1 MSKRFLLN
9 LELICHKM
17 PELFR
22 FRAAA
27 RKLLWSCKKAIT
39 HLPPLSDRPGKFLE
53 GQCLMAEMM
62 SKTVT
67 GPVIRLHPADNVVIA
82 RIDVAIG
89 TPVPAEDFV
98 CRSQVAA
105 GYKIAATHIKK
116 GEPVRKYDV
125 VIGFAATDIAPGT
138 LVHSHNVEFREFDRD
153 YAFGADY
160 RPVEMVPEAGR
171 ATFQGIVRDNGEVAT
186 RNYIGV
192 LSTVNCSATVA
203 HKIAAWF
210 TPERLADYP
219 NVDGVVAFTHSIGC
233 GMEMSGEPMALLRRT
248 MAGYARHPNLA
259 AALIVGLGCERNQLA
274 GLMDQEGLKA
284 DARLHTF
291 IMQESGGTRQTIE
304 AGIAA
309 VRALLPDAN
318 RVKRSTVPASHLK
331 IGLQCGGSDG
341 FSSITA
347 NPSLGAAM
355 DLLVRHGGTA
365 ILSET
370 PEIYGVEHTLTR
382 RAVSREVGEKLVE
395 RIRWW
400 KDEYSVGRDVQINGQ
415 VSPGNQVGGLANIFE
430 KSIGSA
436 MKGGTGPLM
445 DVYRYAEIVK
455 QTGLVFMDTPGFDPV
470 SATGQIAGGANLI
483 AFTTGRGSMFGAKP
497 VPSLKLATNTPMYM
511 RLTEDMDLNCGGIL
525 DGTASI
531 QSTGQ
536 KIFDAILAA
545 ASGERT
551 KSEMLGLGDHEFVP
565 WQIGIMS

>member
-1 MSKRFLLN
+1 MIELSSKPQS
-9 LELICHKM
+9 EHVS
-17 PELFR
+17 P
-22 FRAAA
+22 
-27 RKLLWSCKKAIT
+27 S
-39 HLPPLSDRPGKFLE
+39 S
-53 GQCLMAEMM
+53 
-62 SKTVT
+62 SKQIS
-67 GPVIRLHPADNVVIA
+67 GPVIRLHADDNVVIA
-82 RIDVAIG
+82 RINVAIG
-89 TPVPAEDFV
+89 TPVPGERFV
-98 CRSQVAA
+98 ARSQVSA
-105 GYKIAATHIKK
+105 GYKIAATAIRK
-116 GEPVRKYDV
+116 GEPIRKYNV

-138 LVHSHNVEFREFDRD
+138 MVHSHNLEFREFHRD
-153 YAFGADY
+153 YAYGEDF
-160 RPVEMVPEAGR
+160 RPVHMLPQAER
-171 ATFQGIVRDNGEVAT
+171 ATFQGIVRENGEVGT

-192 LSTVNCSATVA
+192 LATVNCSATVA
-203 HKIAAWF
+203 HKIAEWF
-210 TPERLADYP
+210 TPERLAEFP

-233 GMEMSGEPMALLRRT
+233 GMEMSGEPMSLLRRT

-274 GLMDQEGLKA
+274 GLMSEEDLA
-284 DARLHTF
+284 VSSRLHTF
-291 IMQESGGTRQTIE
+291 IMQEDGGTRKTIE
-304 AGIAA
+304 AG
-309 VRALLPDAN
+309 VRAVQTLLPQAN
-318 RVKRSTVPASHLK
+318 RYQRTTVPASHLK

-347 NPSLGAAM
+347 NPALGAAV

-382 RAVSREVGEKLVE
+382 RAVTRAVGEKLVE

-445 DVYRYAEIVK
+445 EVYRYAEPVK
-455 QTGLVFMDTPGFDPV
+455 THGLVFMDTPGFDPV

-497 VPSLKLATNTPMYM
+497 VPSLKLATNTPMFE
-511 RLTEDMDLNCGGIL
+511 RLTEDMDLNCGEIL
-525 DGTASI
+525 DGLATI
-531 QSTGQ
+531 ESTGR
-536 KIFDAILAA
+536 KIFQALLDV

-551 KSEMLGLGDHEFVP
+551 KSEVLGLGDHEFVP

>member
-1 MSKRFLLN
+1 MTEMTSKN
-9 LELICHKM
+9 V
-17 PELFR
+17 
-22 FRAAA
+22 
-27 RKLLWSCKKAIT
+27 S
-39 HLPPLSDRPGKFLE
+39 
-53 GQCLMAEMM
+53 
-62 SKTVT
+62 

-105 GYKIAATHIKK
+105 GYKIAATHIRK
-116 GEPVRKYDV
+116 GEPVRKYNV

-138 LVHSHNVEFREFDRD
+138 MVHSHNVEFREFDRD

-160 RPVEMVPEAGR
+160 QPVEKLPEAAR

-203 HKIAAWF
+203 HRIAAWF

-274 GLMDQEGLKA
+274 GLMDQEDLKA
-284 DARLHTF
+284 GSRLHTF
-291 IMQESGGTRQTIE
+291 IMQESGGTRRTIE
-304 AGIAA
+304 AGVAA
-309 VRALLPDAN
+309 VRALLPEAN
-318 RVKRSTVPASHLK
+318 RVKRTTVSASHLK

-395 RIRWW
+395 RVRWW

-445 DVYRYAEIVK
+445 EVYRYAEPVK
-455 QTGLVFMDTPGFDPV
+455 QPGLVFMDTPGFDPV

-536 KIFDAILAA
+536 KIFEAILAA